1 MISMKLSSIKLSV
14 FTDLVTVCLH
24 ARTDTRTHSQT
35 HTHAQANMQSHMRIM
50 YVLLR
55 KLVCVSFMNIIVP
68 QIGTTVTQLW
78 QDGTRR
84 GTRHKARQSE
94 ASCGACSTQRI
105 LFQFGCETTSNV
117 RPEKRQSCNTSVS
130 CD

>member
-1 MISMKLSSIKLSV
+1 MKLSSIKLSV

-24 ARTDTRTHSQT
+24 ARTDTHTHSQT

-78 QDGTRR
+78 QDETRR
-84 GTRHKARQSE
+84 GTRHKAQG
-94 ASCGACSTQRI
+94 ASKRG
-105 LFQFGCETTSNV
+105 FV
-117 RPEKRQSCNTSVS
+117 RRLQHTKNSFSIWL
-130 CD
+130 